1 MRRYRARLAPLLA
14 GAVLLLAAAC
24 GGRGITPTPPP
35 DDEIRAALLAVLG
48 PGATPTAGNLRV
60 ADRGPEG
67 PVYRPPREEEL
78 ALVHVPG
85 HFEDVKID
93 ATRCRYDPV
102 WKVAFRPLED
112 GRPGAPLVAE
122 VVETPKGLKLLARP
136 WPATRREDGTLVPD
150 FRPRRPEGAGGKTGE
165 RVLAVVYPPWAS
177 PE

>member
-1 MRRYRARLAPLLA
+1 MRTIRATIAALLL
-14 GAVLLLAAAC
+14 GGVLLVAVAC

-35 DDEIRAALLAVLG
+35 DAEIRAALLAVLG
-48 PGATPTAGNLRV
+48 PGGAPTVENLRV
-60 ADRGPEG
+60 ADRGPDG
-67 PVYRPPREEEL
+67 PVYRPPREDEL
-78 ALVHVPG
+78 SLVHVPG
-85 HFEDVKID
+85 HFTDVKID

-122 VVETPKGLKLLARP
+122 VVETEEGLKLLARP

-150 FRPRRPEGAGGKTGE
+150 FRPRRPEAGGGETAE

>member
-1 MRRYRARLAPLLA
+1 MRTCRASIAPFLA
-14 GAVLLLAAAC
+14 GAVLLVAAAC
-24 GGRGITPTPPP
+24 GGRGISPTPPP
-35 DDEIRAALLAVLG
+35 DAEVRAALLAVLG
-48 PGATPTAGNLRV
+48 PGAGPTVDNLRV
-60 ADRGPEG
+60 ADRGPDG
-67 PVYRPPREEEL
+67 PIYRPPREDEL
-78 ALVHVPG
+78 PLVHVPG
-85 HFEDVKID
+85 HFSDVKID

-122 VVETPKGLKLLARP
+122 VVETGSGLKLLARP

-150 FRPRRPEGAGGKTGE
+150 FRPRRPEGAEGEAGE